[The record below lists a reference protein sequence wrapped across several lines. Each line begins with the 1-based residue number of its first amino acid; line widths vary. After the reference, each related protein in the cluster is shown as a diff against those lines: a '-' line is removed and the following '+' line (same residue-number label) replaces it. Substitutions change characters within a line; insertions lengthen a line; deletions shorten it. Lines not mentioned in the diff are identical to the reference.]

1 MTDLDHRI
9 SDAVDAYLERTGAS
23 GRSFGRR
30 VLKDPGFV
38 SSLKHGRRLGLK
50 TADAVLIAIGEAP
63 IGPAFRREVKAFLKA
78 NGAKPYLFDEMAASD
93 AGFVDRLG
101 RGVSFRLTTVE
112 KVRKWMADHADEK
125 AVRAMRTAVAGT
137 PMLVPDGD
145 SGCEEK
151 GETLMIEND
160 VRSLSVS
167 EAAELLGISARS
179 LYRLRENRRGP
190 DHYRFGHRIVCRRK
204 ALERWAAEHLVRTP
218 PDPDAPGRRTP

>member
-9 SDAVDAYLERTGAS
+9 ADAVDAYLERTGAS
-23 GRSFGRR
+23 GRRFGRG

-38 SSLKHGRRLGLK
+38 SSLKRGRRLGLK
-50 TADAVLIAIGEAP
+50 TADAVLAAIGEAP
-63 IGPAFRREVKAFLKA
+63 IGPAFRREVEAFLEA
-78 NGAKPYLFDEMAASD
+78 GGAKPYLFGEMAASD
-93 AGFVDRLG
+93 AAFVNRLG

-112 KVRKWMADHADEK
+112 KVRKWMADHGDEK
-125 AVRAMRTAVAGT
+125 AIRAMRGAVAGT
-137 PMLVPDGD
+137 PMLARDGD

-151 GETLMIEND
+151 GETPMLENEG
-160 VRSLSVS
+160 RRLSVS

-179 LYRLRENRRGP
+179 LYRLRKAGRGP
-190 DHYRFGHRIVCRRK
+190 DYFRFGHRIVYRGN